1 MWRKSGA
8 WPCWIFCA
16 CLAATLF
23 VPLTLQAKWATVL
36 RLRPPPNVRT
46 KPLAAMS
53 YTLTFN
59 ISILNTLPQGFI
71 VAHFACKVRATDMWR
86 KSGAWPCWIF
96 CTCLPA
102 QHSSPSLCKQS
113 ELQCCA
119 SCLASLPI
127 LFFLDFKHPTP
138 RLHKKPTLPMQIFA
152 GTKRQ
157 NENSKR
163 SPETKIRNK

>member
-1 MWRKSGA
+1 MGRSRGRQHCSSLCSQSEGHGYGAKSGA
-8 WPCWIFCA
+8 NSLIYKI
-16 CLAATLF
+16 
-23 VPLTLQAKWATVL
+23 VND
-36 RLRPPPNVRT
+36 RP
-46 KPLAAMS
+46 
-53 YTLTFN
+53 
-59 ISILNTLPQGFI
+59 
-71 VAHFACKVRATDMWR
+71 
-86 KSGAWPCWIF
+86 
-96 CTCLPA
+96 CLPA

-157 NENSKR
+157 NENPKR
-163 SPETKIRNK
+163 SPETKNETKNPKQIKHSNELKKPRDQQVAGLFILKYFIAFPSVWRGGKNVEINTLGS